1 MSNSA
6 ILRRIT
12 PKTKDL
18 GNFNV
23 RRALPVAAQRSI
35 GPWVF
40 FDHFGPAEMA
50 PGEGMNVR
58 PHPHIGLATV
68 TYLFE
73 GTIWHKDSLG
83 SDLDINPGAI
93 NLMVAGSGIVHSE
106 RNRPED
112 MARPFAMH
120 GLQLW
125 HALPEDEEER
135 EASFHHYPAED
146 IPETVLENGA
156 KVRVMMGEG
165 FGLASPV
172 RTFSEV
178 LYYEVDLPEG
188 ASVTLPSTPEH
199 GLYVARGA
207 VEIDGEAAA
216 LFDMNVMSAGP
227 HEVRAAG
234 GPARFAVVGGTP
246 LGERHIRWNFVGSS
260 LARIEEAARQWREG
274 EFPTVPGDETEF
286 IPLPKEM
293 IF

>member
-40 FDHFGPAEMA
+40 FDHFGPAEMG

-93 NLMVAGSGIVHSE
+93 NLMVAGNGIVHSE

-172 RTFSEV
+172 RTFSEI

-234 GPARFAVVGGTP
+234 GPARFAVVGGAP